1 MKRASKQIVTLMV
14 MMFLSYGILLSNGLA
29 QGTPQEEARNI
40 LFRML
45 DGHERLSAS
54 DQLMRLGD
62 IVTYA
67 ESTEESVTYFALV
80 QQKNGS
86 SALTVFQDD
95 NGIVTR
101 TEFAENYLPSLPDG
115 DLAFQR
121 TKDGRL
127 ELRYTERHEGE
138 AWDTRV
144 VRTSLRDDLWGADW
158 KGVEIDYIQQ
168 MNGQQI
174 LTTLSQDT
182 SLFHFHT
189 VNEITSSA
197 TDTYITDLPIG
208 LNIYSLCIDD
218 VPYSYDDAVKRY
230 GAYVKG
236 REKIADIDPSSL
248 SQGKLQA
255 IELWGYQDGDKVY
268 VDFMSVQK
276 KDGTSQWIPFQK
288 TRWFGNENHL
298 RYEDANFD
306 GNMDLLICKDFMSN
320 GLAYTYFIWNDALS
334 SFERDDLF
342 SALPEFP
349 IFDYDSNQIHF
360 IFKYTTYREEMTFVV
375 EDGRP
380 KLIERL
386 KYDVPK
392 P

>member
-1 MKRASKQIVTLMV
+1 MKRAGKQIVTLMV
-14 MMFLSYGILLSNGLA
+14 MMFLSYGMLLSNGLA

-67 ESTEESVTYFALV
+67 EFTEESVTYFALV

-86 SALTVFQDD
+86 SALTVFQND

-101 TEFAENYLPSLPDG
+101 TEFAENYLPSPPDG

-121 TKDGRL
+121 TEDGRL

-138 AWDTRV
+138 TWDTRV
-144 VRTSLRDDLWGADW
+144 VRTSLRDGLWGADW

-174 LTTLSQDT
+174 LTTLSQDN

-189 VNEITSSA
+189 VNEITSSV

-218 VPYSYDDAVKRY
+218 VPYRYDDAVKRY

-334 SFERDDLF
+334 SFERDDFF
-342 SALPEFP
+342 SSLPEFP

-360 IFKYTTYREEMTFVV
+360 IWFFTES
-375 EDGRP
+375 
-380 KLIERL
+380 
-386 KYDVPK
+386 
-392 P
+392 